1 MSGLSRSWDKGG
13 ERNWPWCVIG
23 CTRKAGME
31 PSTWCT
37 RRLGGGVATSAESTI
52 AVTLAKLGAT
62 TTSSRL
68 SSDASAIIPQPDPC
82 PSSSPQHHD
91 HGPFPSLCDLCERLR
106 GGRLVS
112 GGRSETDEEEEG
124 GRGRMTRRGR
134 SVADRG
140 HASPAGVVSAKDRR
154 RPDDGPSSSG
164 CVSSVVRWNSTRS
177 ARSLP
182 ATSHEQQTLTWTI
195 LFLFLVLVFSAS
207 ADLQK
212 PTSRER
218 SSKEEGGESIS
229 LYIYLLSFRS
239 LDHGLNIFFSLEI
252 DDSRSIR
259 VSFFSCNSIACVSIP
274 RVNDLTELD
283 SFLFPFLGILGQSRS
298 AKGRTLV
305 FVDPLENIDR
315 IYPLERK
322 Y

>member
-229 LYIYLLSFRS
+229 VYIYIYFRFDRWIMDSTFSSLSKSMIHVRYGFPFSLVTQLHAYPSLESTIFTSLL
-239 LDHGLNIFFSLEI
+239 FFSFLR
-252 DDSRSIR
+252 DSWP
-259 VSFFSCNSIACVSIP
+259 IA
-274 RVNDLTELD
+274 
-283 SFLFPFLGILGQSRS
+283 
-298 AKGRTLV
+298 
-305 FVDPLENIDR
+305 
-315 IYPLERK
+315 
-322 Y
+322 